1 MSAVGEVSPQ
11 SLHRTTLRAQ
21 NPFSIVGAIIDRLR
35 ETNSLP
41 YKHSFLLY
49 AYGTPISLIMR
60 EEQAPP
66 LR

>member
-1 MSAVGEVSPQ
+1 MPPKIPS
-11 SLHRTTLRAQ
+11 
-21 NPFSIVGAIIDRLR
+21 AIIDRLR

-41 YKHSFLLY
+41 YKHVFLLY